1 MCDELAMKI
10 SLKSHH
16 RAWRG
21 ESETN
26 LCLFINRCEH
36 WVREG
41 RESEGAYYKFYT
53 TKSKSESNEG
63 RKKRKESVARKKT
76 FPSFFLAFHENCAL
90 ASQHKKETYI
100 STGNWKLFLTLDRH
114 RPHPFHKFLFLFST
128 APNTDRKEITVKIF
142 PFKDQKSTRLTT
154 IVSLS
159 QTSQFFLFT
168 SSFSTP

>member
-1 MCDELAMKI
+1 MKI

-16 RAWRG
+16 RRAWRG

-63 RKKRKESVARKKT
+63 RKKRNESVARKKT
-76 FPSFFLAFHENCAL
+76 FPSLFFWLFMRIARWPASIKKKHIFQQEIENF
-90 ASQHKKETYI
+90 
-100 STGNWKLFLTLDRH
+100 FLTLDRH

-128 APNTDRKEITVKIF
+128 APKTDRKEITVKIF

>member
-1 MCDELAMKI
+1 MKI

-21 ESETN
+21 ERERVRQIYVYSLIAANIEWEKGASLRVHTIN
-26 LCLFINRCEH
+26 FIR
-36 WVREG
+36 RSRRAKATKEG
-41 RESEGAYYKFYT
+41 
-53 TKSKSESNEG
+53 
-63 RKKRKESVARKKT
+63 KKRKESVARKKN
-76 FPSFFLAFHENCAL
+76 FSFFFLAFHENCAL